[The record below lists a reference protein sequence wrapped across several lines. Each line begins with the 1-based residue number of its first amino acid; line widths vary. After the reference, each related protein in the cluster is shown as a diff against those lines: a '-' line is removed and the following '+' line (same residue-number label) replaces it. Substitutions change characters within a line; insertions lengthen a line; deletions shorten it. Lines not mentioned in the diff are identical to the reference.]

1 MAGSWRRLAS
11 VVGARA
17 RYQRRKARIAVVV
30 LFVLLGIGFCFPA
43 GDDSDPLDN
52 VYFSTAV
59 VLLLTAATLW
69 VWRAPRT
76 ELPAL
81 RWRLRH
87 RRVCWRG
94 SVVALYGA
102 SFGLLANAWF
112 AYRRDG
118 LPASASMASYD
129 HLDQLSRTCGSVG
142 LWFLLLSPLPALLD
156 VPTWRLMPRPLR
168 RAAMVDRVTEELA
181 DPKRSLVRGDLPQR
195 HVPAPG
201 RPGRPLRLDPA
212 SKQYRLPFPAERLP
226 ALDWDGELLRVR
238 ARRGVVYGF
247 SAEGPGPRPTTL
259 AEVVEEVTFR
269 HRRWM
274 VLLDADGD
282 RLLVVRIGSESTH
295 LRANRLATLAGRANL
310 AFAQYNLGWTKDDAG
325 SVGPR
330 LFPPVA
336 HAWRVRRAARALAAP
351 VARTEPADAAE

>member
-1 MAGSWRRLAS
+1 M
-11 VVGARA
+11 VGARA
-17 RYQRRKARIAVVV
+17 RNQRRKARIAVVV
-30 LFVLLGIGFCFPA
+30 LFVLLAIGFCFPA
-43 GDDSDPLDN
+43 SDDTNPLDN
-52 VYFSTAV
+52 VCFSIAAIM
-59 VLLLTAATLW
+59 LLTAATLW

-87 RRVCWRG
+87 RRMCWRG

-102 SFGLLANAWF
+102 CFGLLANAWF
-112 AYRRDG
+112 AYRLDG
-118 LPASASMASYD
+118 IPVDVNYQ
-129 HLDQLSRTCGSVG
+129 HLDQLSRSCGSVG

-168 RAAMVDRVTEELA
+168 RAVMVDRMTEELA
-181 DPKRSLVRGDLPQR
+181 DPKRSLVRGELPQR

-201 RPGRPLRLDPA
+201 RPGKPLLLDPA

-226 ALDWDGELLRVR
+226 ALDWDGEVLRVR

-247 SAEGPGPRPTTL
+247 RAEGPGPRPATL
-259 AEVVEEVTFR
+259 AEVVEEVAIL

-282 RLLVVRIGSESTH
+282 RLLAVRLGSDSTH

-310 AFAQYNLGWTKDDAG
+310 AFAQYNLGGTKDDEG
-325 SVGPR
+325 SIGPR

-336 HAWRVRRAARALAAP
+336 HAWRVRRAARALAA
-351 VARTEPADAAE
+351 RTEPADASAE